1 MADKDDSGSP
11 TDDSDADGSDA
22 SMSGGEKEVTKFS
35 LTVYKIAMVSE
46 WIRIAIECTV
56 LTNFFQK
63 PSKKEATS
71 SKEASSSKPPVKKKQ
86 MKSGPDEGSQKKRP
100 KKKKDPN
107 APKRAIAP
115 FMYFSKA
122 ERAVSYL

>member
-46 WIRIAIECTV
+46 
-56 LTNFFQK
+56 
-63 PSKKEATS
+63 
-71 SKEASSSKPPVKKKQ
+71 
-86 MKSGPDEGSQKKRP
+86 
-100 KKKKDPN
+100 
-107 APKRAIAP
+107 
-115 FMYFSKA
+115 
-122 ERAVSYL
+122 